1 MKIKKANKDDIKE
14 LFSIEEELFFNDES
28 ALSKASFSY
37 HLKKNIIY
45 KIELDKKIVAYI
57 LWLKRKN
64 YYRLYS
70 LAILKEF
77 QGKGLGKS
85 LLEFSLNALDK
96 DYFELEVRFSNQ
108 TAISLYEKFGFKKV
122 KVLDN
127 FYGDED
133 GIKMRLMQFNKN

>member
-1 MKIKKANKDDIKE
+1 MKIQIANKDDIKE
-14 LFSIEEELFFNDES
+14 LLFIEEKLFFNDSS

-37 HLKKNIIY
+37 HLKRNIIF
-45 KIELDKKIVAYI
+45 KIDIDKKTVAYI

-85 LLEFSLNALDK
+85 LLEFSLNSLDK
-96 DYFELEVRFSNQ
+96 DCFELEVRVRNQ
-108 TAISLYEKFGFKKV
+108 TAINLYEKFGFKKV
-122 KVLDN
+122 KILEK
-127 FYGDED
+127 FYDDED
-133 GIKMRLMQFNKN
+133 GIKMRLKR

>member
-1 MKIKKANKDDIKE
+1 MKIEKANINEIKE
-14 LFSIEEELFFNDES
+14 LLFIEEKLFANDSS

-37 HLKKNIIY
+37 HLKRNIIY
-45 KIELDKKIVAYI
+45 KIEIDKKTVAYI

-85 LLEFSLNALDK
+85 LLEFSLNTLDK
-96 DYFELEVRFSNQ
+96 DCFELEVRVSNQ
-108 TAISLYEKFGFKKV
+108 TAINLYEKFGFKKV
-122 KVLDN
+122 KVLEN
-127 FYGDED
+127 FYDDED
-133 GIKMRLMQFNKN
+133 GIKMRLKR

>member
-1 MKIKKANKDDIKE
+1 MKIEKANLDDIKE
-14 LFSIEEELFFNDES
+14 LLFIEEKLFFNDSS

-45 KIELDKKIVAYI
+45 KIEIDKKTVAYI

-85 LLEFSLNALDK
+85 LLEFSLNTLDK
-96 DYFELEVRFSNQ
+96 DCFELEVRVSNQ
-108 TAISLYEKFGFKKV
+108 TAINLYEKFGFQKV
-122 KVLDN
+122 KILEE
-127 FYGDED
+127 FYDDED
-133 GIKMRLMQFNKN
+133 GIKMRLKR

>member
-1 MKIKKANKDDIKE
+1 MKIEKANLDDIKE
-14 LFSIEEELFFNDES
+14 LLFIEEKLFLNDSS

-37 HLKKNIIY
+37 HLKRNIIY
-45 KIELDKKIVAYI
+45 KIKIDKKTVAYI

-85 LLEFSLNALDK
+85 LLEFSLNTLDK
-96 DYFELEVRFSNQ
+96 DCFELEVRVSNQ
-108 TAISLYEKFGFKKV
+108 TAINLYEKFGFKKV
-122 KVLDN
+122 KVLEE
-127 FYGDED
+127 FYDDED
-133 GIKMRLMQFNKN
+133 GIKMRLKR